1 MNRQQEF
8 ERVALI
14 HAEALLRT
22 ALRISPDRAAAEDL
36 VQEAL
41 LRAWKSFG
49 QFEPGTNAK
58 AWLFRIMLNVSNR
71 RWSDAQKS
79 PRLEALDEAGNEP
92 AIQPEPMSDAHV
104 LAGLAELP
112 EEFRVVLMLAA
123 VEGFT
128 CKEISQML
136 DLPIGTVMS
145 RLSRARQNLRKR
157 LYEMSHGPEKGAA
170 AAPGKIA
177 AAGSEH
183 DATGPRASARAAR
196 GGGHG
201 TIGGGLIQ

>member
-8 ERVALI
+8 ERVALV
-14 HAEALLRT
+14 HAKALLRT
-22 ALRISPDRAAAEDL
+22 AMRISPDRAAAEDL

-41 LRAWKSFG
+41 LRAWKYFG

-79 PRLEALDEAGNEP
+79 PRLETLDEAGNEP

-112 EEFRVVLMLAA
+112 
-123 VEGFT
+123 
-128 CKEISQML
+128 
-136 DLPIGTVMS
+136 
-145 RLSRARQNLRKR
+145 
-157 LYEMSHGPEKGAA
+157 
-170 AAPGKIA
+170 
-177 AAGSEH
+177 
-183 DATGPRASARAAR
+183 
-196 GGGHG
+196 
-201 TIGGGLIQ
+201 